1 MPRRRNY
8 REEDLQA
15 AIQAVKKGKGLRE
28 AARLHDVPPSTIK
41 DRMKGRTPFHEVERT
56 VITTREEDQLVAWI
70 KECARRGYGRSMSQV
85 QRAVQTILNER
96 GAVTVFKDNLPGKK
110 WISLFMKRHRD
121 VSFRTP
127 QALGAQ
133 RAAVTVDKITDW
145 FKLAY
150 DEITAAGGVLDD
162 PSRIF
167 NCDETGFQLGSGGFT
182 KIIASKNER
191 VYQVT
196 SDTHTQITVLACVSA
211 SGEVL
216 DPLIIFPGKRFGYDP
231 LEGFPEAHFAKSD
244 NGWIDGEIF
253 ATWLKTA
260 FIPATNHLPR
270 PVILFLDGHKTHV
283 TMAVSDVCRDK
294 GIILYQLPSHSSHVV
309 QPLDLTTFKPLK
321 KGWRDEVMRFQEAES
336 DTVGKKDFAKLLKVA
351 WKNGIDPDVV
361 ISGFRAAGIYP
372 WNPDHVDL
380 TKLGPSRLYATEVTE
395 TATEVTETAT
405 EVTETEPEVTETA
418 PEVTETATVTVVTD
432 EPVTLNSSPPSPLPP
447 LTLVTDETID
457 SSPPS
462 PLPSLTLVTD
472 ETIDSSPPSP
482 LPPLT
487 VTPPPITTPEAS
499 HVNTP
504 SLATVSTASTS
515 NPCFITNRT
524 EALDRLLDITAKAGV
539 DKLIRYRTLNA
550 LRTPTDDPEERL
562 FCLLYSKLT
571 QPTDDESKGSTQDKR
586 TFDNLPLPAKWTQNR
601 KRPILQ
607 PPKMT
612 GGQQGNRMGTAGK
625 QNGDSRETEWGTAG
639 KQNGG
644 QQGNRMGITEKQN
657 GGQQGNRLGT
667 AGKQNGGNRE
677 TNGGQQ
683 GNRLGTAGKQ
693 NGDNRE
699 TEWGQQGNRMGITGK
714 ENGGQQGNRMGITG
728 KQNGGQQENRM
739 GITGKQNGEQQGNR
753 MGTAGKQWG

>member
-28 AARLHDVPPSTIK
+28 AARLHGVPPSTIK

-56 VITTREEDQLVAWI
+56 VITAREEDQL
-70 KECARRGYGRSMSQV
+70 
-85 QRAVQTILNER
+85 
-96 GAVTVFKDNLPGKK
+96 DNLPGKK
-110 WISLFMKRHRD
+110 WISLFMKRHKD

-150 DEITAAGGVLDD
+150 DEIKAAGGVLDD

-167 NCDETGFQLGSGGFT
+167 NCDETGFQLGGGGFT
-182 KIIASKNER
+182 QIIASKNER

-321 KGWRDEVMRFQEAES
+321 KAWRDEVMRFQEAES

-405 EVTETEPEVTETA
+405 EVTETAPEVTETA

-462 PLPSLTLVTD
+462 PLPPLTLVTDETIDSSPPSPLPPLTLVTD

-504 SLATVSTASTS
+504 SLATVSTALTS

-586 TFDNLPLPAKWTQNR
+586 TFDNLPLPAKWTQ
-601 KRPILQ
+601 KGKDPYSSL
-607 PPKMT
+607 PK
-612 GGQQGNRMGTAGK
+612 
-625 QNGDSRETEWGTAG
+625 W
-639 KQNGG
+639 
-644 QQGNRMGITEKQN
+644 
-657 GGQQGNRLGT
+657 
-667 AGKQNGGNRE
+667 
-677 TNGGQQ
+677 
-683 GNRLGTAGKQ
+683 
-693 NGDNRE
+693 
-699 TEWGQQGNRMGITGK
+699 
-714 ENGGQQGNRMGITG
+714 
-728 KQNGGQQENRM
+728 
-739 GITGKQNGEQQGNR
+739 
-753 MGTAGKQWG
+753 